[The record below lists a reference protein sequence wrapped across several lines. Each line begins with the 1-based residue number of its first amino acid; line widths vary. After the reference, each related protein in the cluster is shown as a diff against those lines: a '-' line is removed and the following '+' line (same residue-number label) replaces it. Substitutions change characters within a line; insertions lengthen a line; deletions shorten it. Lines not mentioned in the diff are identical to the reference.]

1 MFWSF
6 DSEDR
11 HERFGCFRQDV
22 VLDSTTLPDFLSCIN
37 SSELLVEYAQIE
49 GGIDDSDFAADTL
62 DFLAVETDLEV
73 LQKTLTAM
81 EISKEDIDTYKSY

>member
-1 MFWSF
+1 
-6 DSEDR
+6 
-11 HERFGCFRQDV
+11 
-22 VLDSTTLPDFLSCIN
+22 LDSTTLPDFLSCIN

-73 LQKTLTAM
+73 L
-81 EISKEDIDTYKSY
+81 